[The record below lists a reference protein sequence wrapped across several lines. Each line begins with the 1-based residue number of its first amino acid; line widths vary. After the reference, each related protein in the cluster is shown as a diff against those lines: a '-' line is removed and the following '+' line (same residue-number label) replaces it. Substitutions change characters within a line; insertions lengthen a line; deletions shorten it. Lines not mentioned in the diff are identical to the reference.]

1 MPHTRLLRI
10 FCIPALVLGLALS
23 ACTPPPKQIA
33 DAIGAVNRAFQAD
46 YETMLS
52 TDGVRVYRVRR
63 GDAFVALHAAFA
75 RIGMQIINADPDVG
89 TLTASA
95 AAPMPLNAQEWRQAG
110 QADLPRMREIARVH
124 VGPMAEFI
132 NFEPDGLEIVI
143 NAALLDGPAGVEVS
157 LTARM
162 HEVAPPKSNMPR
174 RDYPPPTAARI
185 ALGKLWQSYEREL
198 RQAGKIP

>member
-1 MPHTRLLRI
+1 MHNAPPARLSPI
-10 FCIPALVLGLALS
+10 SILVLSLALT
-23 ACTPPPKQIA
+23 ACTPPPEQIA

-46 YETMLS
+46 YESMLS

-75 RIGMQIINADPDVG
+75 RIGMQITNSDPDVG
-89 TLTASA
+89 TLTAAA
-95 AAPMPLNAQEWRQAG
+95 AAPLPLSAQEWHQAG

-132 NFEPDGLEIVI
+132 SFEPEGLEVVI
-143 NAALLDGPAGVEVS
+143 NAALLDSPGGVEVS

-162 HEVAPPKSNMPR
+162 REVAPPRSNMPR
-174 RDYPPPTAARI
+174 REYPPPTAARL
-185 ALGKLWQSYEREL
+185 ALGKLWQGYEREL